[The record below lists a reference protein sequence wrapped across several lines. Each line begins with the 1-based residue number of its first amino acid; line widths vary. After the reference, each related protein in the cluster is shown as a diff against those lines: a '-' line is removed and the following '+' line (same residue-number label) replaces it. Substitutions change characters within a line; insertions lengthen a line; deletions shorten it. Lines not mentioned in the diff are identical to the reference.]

1 MYFRFHIRNSIIN
14 IACTKATKETVIPL
28 NSRSQFPLLLSRTD
42 EIYIIV
48 YIYLNIRI
56 PGSAFSDWVLVVT
69 YPRNKMSWS
78 YSVLNLF
85 GNTLADFLGG
95 VGPIPTVSFSVP
107 IFKFPIMSVFASPIS
122 FPRFHHLCL
131 KMSSK

>member
-28 NSRSQFPLLLSRTD
+28 NSRSQFPLLPSRTD
-42 EIYIIV
+42 KIYIIV
-48 YIYLNIRI
+48 YMYLNIII

-69 YPRNKMSWS
+69 YPGNKMAWS

-85 GNTLADFLGG
+85 GKHISRFLGRG
-95 VGPIPTVSFSVP
+95 GAYTNGKLFCPNFQIPYNVC
-107 IFKFPIMSVFASPIS
+107 
-122 FPRFHHLCL
+122 LC
-131 KMSSK
+131 KP